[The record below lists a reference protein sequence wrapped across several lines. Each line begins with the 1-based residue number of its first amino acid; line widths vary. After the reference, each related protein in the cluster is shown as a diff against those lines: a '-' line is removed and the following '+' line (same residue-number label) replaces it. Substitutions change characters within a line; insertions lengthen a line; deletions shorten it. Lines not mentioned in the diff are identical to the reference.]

1 MLGKILGYTTPIVD
15 APKRFAEVNSFSR
28 YRYMDRSVPA
38 FNHDAPFKITDGKR
52 LKIERAQRERSLDVQ
67 HCQT

>member
-15 APKRFAEVNSFSR
+15 RAQALCRVNSFSR
-28 YRYMDRSVPA
+28 YRYMERSVPA